1 MDEFEYTEG
10 TPLSDNPEEY
20 IPEEPI
26 DEAFSTQ
33 AESPDEPE
41 PDTQT
46 GAYHGAG
53 VGQKESPFASSPY
66 YTAQQ
71 TQQSDY
77 DGPAWQPEQP
87 AQAAKPHK
95 VKKHHRGYNRRI
107 VAAVAAVAVMAG
119 SCGVTAALVNHHWEQ
134 ELNALEQSME
144 DRLNQLSPIQQTPNQ
159 SSVSGTVVSNGSLS
173 PSQVYAMNV
182 NSVVSITNYATSTTS
197 NQYSYF
203 FGGGSTQQQVMSTG
217 SGFIL
222 STDGYVITNYHVV
235 EDAERLTV
243 TTYAGDEYEASLVG
257 GDSINDVALLKVEA
271 AGLSA
276 VTIGSSDAL
285 NVGDQVVAIGNPLGE
300 LTSTQTVGYISGK
313 GRSVTTDNTIINMLQ
328 TDAAINAGNSG
339 GPLFN
344 MNGEVVGITTAKYSG
359 SASSGA
365 SIEGIGFAI
374 PIDDVMSMIEDF
386 RNYGYLKNQAYL
398 GVEVRNLD
406 SSTASMYSLPSGSY
420 VTNVVEGG
428 SADRA
433 GVQVKDIITA
443 IGEYEI
449 SNNSELTVALRRFN
463 AGDTTTITVFRA
475 GQELALDI
483 TFDEK
488 PQDTSSTDETIPG
501 EMPENGNYE
510 EWYNYF
516 APYFGGGKG

>member
-26 DEAFSTQ
+26 DEAFSTP
-33 AESPDEPE
+33 AESPEE

-107 VAAVAAVAVMAG
+107 VAAVAAVALMAG

-271 AGLSA
+271 TGLSA

-374 PIDDVMSMIEDF
+374 PFDDVAGMIAELIQ
-386 RNYGYLKNQAYL
+386 NGYISAPYMGIKVTTQTDGIGCYVYSIEANSPAAAAGLQAGDIIRAIGDYDVTSFSELDKALDHFKAGETTSIFVLRGRQILELTITFTEKNAPT
-398 GVEVRNLD
+398 GSTVPA
-406 SSTASMYSLPSGSY
+406 SSDLP
-420 VTNVVEGG
+420 NGG
-428 SADRA
+428 SAEDW
-433 GVQVKDIITA
+433 
-443 IGEYEI
+443 
-449 SNNSELTVALRRFN
+449 FN
-463 AGDTTTITVFRA
+463 YW
-475 GQELALDI
+475 
-483 TFDEK
+483 K
-488 PQDTSSTDETIPG
+488 
-501 EMPENGNYE
+501 NYE
-510 EWYNYF
+510 NQ
-516 APYFGGGKG
+516 G